1 MSNKNN
7 DNKNRQN
14 GDNYD
19 RRIITDPPTA
29 KEKQRPE
36 QAVSAKR
43 KGLYIILLLGITAIG
58 IYAILSSVIPK
69 TTKNTNEINTGSAYA
84 TPSPNQAAVPAN
96 AAINP
101 IEAEKTAEPT
111 LAPTAEETAAEP
123 ADEITPSPVLAQAPV
138 SGKIIKDFSDSELIY
153 SETMQD
159 WRTHSGVDIAANP
172 DTIVTAIKDGT
183 LKKVYEDSLL
193 GTTVIVHHD
202 DDGTDS
208 VYANLKDVT
217 DVPIGSDIKMGDV
230 LGKVG
235 STAVSEISDESHL
248 HFEIRLDDICL
259 DPKEFVKF
267 EEVDYV
273 QPEESSS
280 PAPTSNS
287 AETAAETSPSYSPDP
302 YTDGED
308 IETMIID

>member
-7 DNKNRQN
+7 NDKNRQN
-14 GDNYD
+14 GENYD
-19 RRIITDPPTA
+19 RRIITDPPA
-29 KEKQRPE
+29 ANEKQRPE

-58 IYAILSSVIPK
+58 IYAILSAVIPK
-69 TTKNTNEINTGSAYA
+69 TTKNANETYTGSAYA
-84 TPSPNQAAVPAN
+84 TPLPNQAAVPAN

-101 IEAEKTAEPT
+101 IEAEKTADPSP
-111 LAPTAEETAAEP
+111 APTAEEAADTV
-123 ADEITPSPVLAQAPV
+123 DEATPGTVLAQAPV

-153 SETMQD
+153 SETMMD
-159 WRTHSGVDIAANP
+159 WRTHSGVDIAASP

-183 LKKVYEDSLL
+183 LKKAYEDSLL
-193 GTTVIVHHD
+193 GTTVIIHHD

-208 VYANLKDVT
+208 VYSNLKDVT
-217 DVPIGSDIKMGDV
+217 NVPIGSDIKTGDV

-235 STAVSEISDESHL
+235 GTAVSEINDESHL
-248 HFEIRLDDICL
+248 HFEIRLDDVYL

-273 QPEESSS
+273 QPEELSSA
-280 PAPTSNS
+280 APTSDS
-287 AETAAETSPSYSPDP
+287 AETISEAAPSYSPDP